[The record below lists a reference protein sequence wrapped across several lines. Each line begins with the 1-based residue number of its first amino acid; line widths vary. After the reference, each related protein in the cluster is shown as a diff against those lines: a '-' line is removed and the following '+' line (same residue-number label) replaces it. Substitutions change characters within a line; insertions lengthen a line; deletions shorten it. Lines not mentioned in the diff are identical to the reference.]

1 MIIAYLI
8 YDSLTRAPK
17 DKRTYE
23 NRIVARS
30 YADKLN
36 LNYGSVRYSVRRV

>member
-1 MIIAYLI
+1 MITAYLI

-17 DKRTYE
+17 GKRTYE

-30 YADKLN
+30 CVDKLN

>member
-1 MIIAYLI
+1 MITAYLI
-8 YDSLTRAPK
+8 YDSLTREPK

-23 NRIVARS
+23 NRNIARS
-30 YADKLN
+30 CVDKLN

>member
-1 MIIAYLI
+1 MITAYLI

-23 NRIVARS
+23 NRNIARS
-30 YADKLN
+30 CADKLN